1 MFFSIVNAYFDRLA
15 MEDEDFVR
23 RAKAGDEHA
32 FEILVKNHERKVYN
46 TAYGILHDR
55 DDAMDIMM
63 ETFYIAYT
71 RLSSL
76 KKESKFGS
84 WLIGIARNL
93 ALMRLRSKGR
103 EISIEEP
110 EVKNKLSVP
119 FDEEI
124 TRKELRKIIEKEIEN
139 LPHKYREAFVMREIM
154 GFPYSRI
161 AKELAI
167 SLSNAKVRVSRAK
180 ALLRIRLARKL

>member
-1 MFFSIVNAYFDRLA
+1 VFFGVVNAYSERLA
-15 MEDEDFVR
+15 MEDKDLVK
-23 RAKAGDEHA
+23 RAKAGNKHS
-32 FEILVKNHERKVYN
+32 FETLVKKHKKKVYN
-46 TAYGILHDR
+46 AAYGILHDS

-76 KKESKFGS
+76 KKETKFGS

-93 ALMRLRSKGR
+93 ALMRLRNRGR

-110 EVKNKLSVP
+110 EVRKRLSVP
-119 FDEEI
+119 FDEEV
-124 TRKELRKIIEKEIEN
+124 TREDLRRIIKREIEN

-154 GFPYSRI
+154 GFPYGRI
-161 AKELAI
+161 TKELGI

-180 ALLRIRLARKL
+180 ALLRRRLSRIL